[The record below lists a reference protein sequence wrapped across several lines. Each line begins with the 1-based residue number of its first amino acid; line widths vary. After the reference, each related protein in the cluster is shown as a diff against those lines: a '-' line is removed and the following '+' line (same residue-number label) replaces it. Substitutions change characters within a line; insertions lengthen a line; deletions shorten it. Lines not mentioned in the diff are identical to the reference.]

1 MPHSRTLVISH
12 TDTIGNE
19 FTTRVITDFPTHL
32 TDAYIEKASALYESL
47 GMGVVSIVDVEETH
61 HERIGV
67 DPSSKRLVVNQ
78 TKPSWFRLGM
88 VLRPASIAALILVL
102 LGLDVGLAMSNER
115 HMLAQDHE
123 LEAVAHKVGVLEG
136 VVEDPFAVETLHRR

>member
-102 LGLDVGLAMSNER
+102 LGLDVGLAVSNEH

-136 VVEDPFAVETLHRR
+136 VVEDPFAVEALHRR